1 MDFYL
6 LFVGA
11 ILGVGLMCM
20 ISSFMA
26 APRGEPNPNPAMV
39 YDYEVTRKWVDL
51 RDILGLINSSSWEL
65 IAVTQDGERYTVFF
79 RRPLHE

>member
-6 LFVGA
+6 LFVGV
-11 ILGVGLMCM
+11 IFGVGLMCV
-20 ISSFMA
+20 ISSFKA
-26 APRGEPNPNPAMV
+26 APRGEPNPKPAMV
-39 YDYEVTRKWVDL
+39 YDYEVTREWVDL
-51 RDILGLINSSSWEL
+51 RDIMGLINSSSWEL